1 MIKTNSGKSI
11 IYLVY
16 SKWDKWF
23 NYKSNSKKKGVKNIL
38 YLYADL
44 PHELTVTYTQVLKE
58 HNSKKILVHFEQ
70 PTDYG
75 FKEARYSL
83 PNFKELYNYNFTK
96 SETLRNLEFLKQNAE
111 SIIKHSERKS
121 RE

>member
-1 MIKTNSGKSI
+1 M
-11 IYLVY
+11 
-16 SKWDKWF
+16 
-23 NYKSNSKKKGVKNIL
+23 KNIL

-70 PTDYG
+70 PTDSG

>member
-1 MIKTNSGKSI
+1 MLYPYAEFPGELSITYSQVIKDPNFKDGEK
-11 IYLVY
+11 V
-16 SKWDKWF
+16 
-23 NYKSNSKKKGVKNIL
+23 
-38 YLYADL
+38 
-44 PHELTVTYTQVLKE
+44 
-58 HNSKKILVHFEQ
+58 LVHFEK

-83 PNFKELYNYNFTK
+83 PNFKELYNYNITK